1 MKRFN
6 RICAINALM
15 ALVLL
20 AAGPCAADAQAAA
33 GPNPVVVIQTSMGD
47 ITVELFKDKAPKT
60 VENFLGYV
68 KDGFYSGTVFH
79 RVIAGFM
86 IQGGGFTPG
95 MERKTTKA
103 SIPNEATNG
112 LKNDR
117 GTLAMARTQVVD
129 SATSQFFI
137 NTANNDSLNHTGQ
150 APAQFGYAVF
160 GKVTAGMKV
169 VDAIEGVATTT
180 KSVYQNVPVKPVLIK
195 AVILK

>member
-1 MKRFN
+1 MTCFN
-6 RICAINALM
+6 SRCAMTGL
-15 ALVLL
+15 LVLL
-20 AAGPCAADAQAAA
+20 VAGLCASQAHAAA
-33 GPNPVVVIQTSMGD
+33 NPNPVAVIQTSMGD

-68 KDGFYSGTVFH
+68 KDGYYSGTVFH

-86 IQGGGFTPG
+86 IQGGGLTAG
-95 MERKTTKA
+95 LERKKTKA
-103 SIPNEATNG
+103 PIPNEAVHG

-117 GTLAMARTQVVD
+117 GTLAMARTAQID

-137 NTANNDSLNHTGQ
+137 NTENNNSLNHTGD
-150 APAQFGYAVF
+150 APNQFGYAVF

-169 VDAIEGVATTT
+169 VDAIEGVATAT
-180 KSVYQNVPVKPVLIK
+180 KGVYQNVPVKPVLIK

>member
-1 MKRFN
+1 MTG
-6 RICAINALM
+6 L
-15 ALVLL
+15 LVLL
-20 AAGPCAADAQAAA
+20 VAGLCASQAHAAA
-33 GPNPVVVIQTSMGD
+33 NPNPVAVIQTSMGD

-68 KDGFYSGTVFH
+68 KDGYYSGTVFH

-86 IQGGGFTPG
+86 IQGGGLTAG
-95 MERKTTKA
+95 LERKKTKA
-103 SIPNEATNG
+103 PIPNEAVHG

-117 GTLAMARTQVVD
+117 GTLAMARTAQID

-137 NTANNDSLNHTGQ
+137 NTENNNSLNHTGD
-150 APAQFGYAVF
+150 APNQFGYAVF

-169 VDAIEGVATTT
+169 VDAIEGVATAT
-180 KSVYQNVPVKPVLIK
+180 KGVYQNVPVKPVLIK